1 MSANRLLSPRR
12 LRALLLSAVLLSVST
27 LSSAAALI
35 FSVNLAPPALPVYA
49 QPLCPGPGYIWTP
62 GYWAYGPNG
71 YFWVPGTWVLAP
83 YAGALWT
90 PGYWGWANGLYVWNA
105 GYWGPH
111 VGFYGGVNYGF
122 GYFGTGFQGGYWRGG
137 AFYYNRAAA
146 NVNVTSIHNT
156 YNTTIVN
163 NNINR
168 VSYNGGTGGVTTRP
182 TAQEE
187 TFARETHQ
195 TATQAQMRH
204 EETSAGN
211 REMLASVNQ
220 GKPAIAATPRPGAF
234 NHANAV
240 SAEGAPKRERS
251 VQQGQGQ
258 GQRRVQTNTAQ
269 GGGQEQNHGGNR
281 QKTSTRE
288 GGQPQG
294 QPHPQGQ
301 RGQGQPHGQGQARG
315 EGGRGEGRGEGGG
328 GGRER

>member
-1 MSANRLLSPRR
+1 MSAIRLQYLRR
-12 LRALLLSAVLLSVST
+12 ARALLLAAVMLSVST
-27 LSSAAALI
+27 LSSAALI
-35 FSVNLAPPALPVYA
+35 FSVNIAPPVLPVYA
-49 QPLCPGPGYIWTP
+49 QPIAPGPGYIWTP
-62 GYWAYGPNG
+62 GYWAYGPDG

-83 YAGALWT
+83 FVGALWT
-90 PGYWGWANGLYVWNA
+90 PGYWGWGNGVYLWHA

-168 VSYNGGTGGVTTRP
+168 VSYNGGTGGVLARP

-195 TATQAQMRH
+195 AATQAQLRH
-204 EETSAGN
+204 EQSSASD
-211 REMLASVNQ
+211 RQMLASVNQ

-234 NHANAV
+234 NHANVV
-240 SAEGAPKRERS
+240 SAEGAPKREHS

-258 GQRRVQTNTAQ
+258 GQGQRRMQTNTAQ
-269 GGGQEQNHGGNR
+269 GGQEVNRGNGR
-281 QKTSTRE
+281 QKMNA
-288 GGQPQG
+288 QG
-294 QPHPQGQ
+294 QPHNGGE
-301 RGQGQPHGQGQARG
+301 RGGGHG
-315 EGGRGEGRGEGGG
+315 EGHAENGGG
-328 GGRER
+328 GHNR